1 MNALNRKTAP
11 GGRGLDDSTN
21 ANNNTATAD
30 DSQPGYCSGFGR
42 WHSENKN
49 QEGTPR
55 DYIEVSLAEI
65 KAMIPNPPSAEKSSA
80 AVQWAIFSTLKTRT
94 HAEQKA
100 NGEFSC
106 LWLDIDEAT
115 GKTFQEIV
123 QIADHNTGG
132 DVLAY
137 TTSSA
142 TEANQKT
149 RVLVPLSKAVTGEQ
163 FVILQKIFNDK
174 VEAEKITPDRVTE
187 RAGHICFLPNR
198 GEFYDF
204 HIDDEFGAFNPDCWS
219 AEIAEQQEAKK
230 ARLIELDAAKEVAK
244 RKGIERM
251 ASGCKSPID
260 AYNET
265 HDLTMMLEVYGYSKR
280 GARYCSPNSGSG
292 KPGVTLTSDGS
303 KWLSSHGS
311 DAGIGRLT
319 ENGTMGDAFDL
330 FVYYEHGGD
339 RSAAV
344 KAAGAM
350 FKVGNVTL
358 TEANQQAQR
367 QAQATTSPAVSE
379 PFNLLKFS
387 MNGNATKMEADMQ
400 DEKYVLGRMAILGQ
414 STLFYA
420 KPNAGKTL
428 LILWLLME
436 KIKAGDINGEDVF
449 YINADDTYRGLVY
462 KLKLAEKHGFQ
473 MLAPGH
479 NGFKAAELA
488 SYLFQMINS
497 ESAKG
502 KVLILDTVKKFTD
515 LMNKKTA
522 SEFGES
528 VRQFVSH
535 GGTVICLAHVNKH
548 RDDEQKVVYSG
559 TTDLVDDADCAYT
572 LDTLTEEKTTGLRT
586 VRFENFKSRGDVTS
600 EAVYRYNYADDTPY
614 HARLESVEEVGAEER
629 AKAEQRKRLESILE
643 RNQQAIEAI
652 KDCIRDGI
660 TQKTALIKTA
670 HENSG
675 VSKSKISKALSEH
688 TGSNV
693 AENQFWHINVEDNN
707 AHVYQ
712 FNWGIL

>member
-1 MNALNRKTAP
+1 MDALNRKTAAL
-11 GGRGLDDSTN
+11 GDAALDNSTN
-21 ANNNTATAD
+21 ADNINPTVDNT
-30 DSQPGYCSGFGR
+30 QPGYCSGFGQY
-42 WHSENKN
+42 HSENHK
-49 QEGTPR
+49 ETPR

-65 KAMIPNPPSAEKSSA
+65 ISMIRNPPSVTKPEA
-80 AVQWAIFSTLKTRT
+80 QWAIFSTLKTRE
-94 HAEQKA
+94 HAEQKK
-100 NGEFSC
+100 NGKYSI
-106 LWLDIDEAT
+106 LWADIDEVA
-115 GKTFQEIV
+115 GKTFLKIA
-123 QIADHNTGG
+123 QIAG
-132 DVLAY
+132 DCINGDLMAY
-137 TTSSA
+137 TSRSA
-142 TEANQKT
+142 TEENQKT
-149 RVLVPLSKAVTGEQ
+149 RILIRLAAPVTGEQ
-163 FVILQKIFNDK
+163 FVILQKILNDK
-174 VEAEKITPDRVTE
+174 LQAERITPDRVTE
-187 RAGHICFLPNR
+187 RAAQICYLPNR
-198 GEFYDF
+198 GEFYEC
-204 HIDDEFGAFNPDCWS
+204 HIDDKWGAFNSDDWS
-219 AEIAEQQEAKK
+219 TEVTLHQEAEK
-230 ARLIELDAAKEVAK
+230 ARLIELQAAREAAK
-244 RKGIERM
+244 RKAIDRM
-251 ASGCKSPID
+251 AAGCKSPID
-260 AYNET
+260 AFNET
-265 HDLTMMLEVYGYSKR
+265 HDLDMMLESYGYTKR
-280 GARYCSPNSGSG
+280 GTRYCSPNSGSG
-292 KPGVTLTSDGS
+292 SAGVSLTSDGS
-303 KWLSSHGS
+303 KWLTCHSS
-311 DAGIGRLT
+311 DEGIGKAT
-319 ENGTMGDAFDL
+319 KTGTMGDAFDL
-330 FVYYEHGGD
+330 FVYYEQGGD
-339 RSAAV
+339 WSAAV

-350 FKVGNVTL
+350 FNVGDITL

-367 QAQATTSPAVSE
+367 QPQATNSPAFSE

-400 DEKYVLGRMAILGQ
+400 AEKYVLGQMAILGQ

-436 KIKAGDINGEDVF
+436 KIKTGEINGEDVF

-479 NGFKAAELA
+479 NGFKAADLA

-502 KVLILDTVKKFTD
+502 KILILDTVKKFTD

-522 SEFGES
+522 SKFGEN

-548 RDDEQKVVYSG
+548 RDDDQKVVYSG

-572 LDTLTEEKTTGLRT
+572 LDTLTEEKATGLRT

-614 HARLESVEEVGAEER
+614 YARLESIEEVGAEER
-629 AKAEQRKRLESILE
+629 AKAEQRKRLESTLE

-660 TQKTALIKTA
+660 TQKTALIKNA
-670 HENSG
+670 HDNSG